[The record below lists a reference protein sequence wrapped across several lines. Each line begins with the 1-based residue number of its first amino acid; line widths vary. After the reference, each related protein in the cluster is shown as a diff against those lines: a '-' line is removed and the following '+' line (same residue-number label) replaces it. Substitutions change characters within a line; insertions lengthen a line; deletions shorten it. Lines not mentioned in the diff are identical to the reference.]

1 MWPPC
6 QMIFLKLSASNDHK
20 CNKKINIYF
29 QFCVFGI
36 QGQTMQAMY
45 DTIAR
50 ELKAMQL
57 SDVNPQDYLNFY
69 CLGNREDLNEENLS
83 TNGAQVIF

>member
-1 MWPPC
+1 VPS
-6 QMIFLKLSASNDHK
+6 LYS
-20 CNKKINIYF
+20 KKIYIYF
-29 QFCVFGI
+29 IFCVFGV

-45 DTIAR
+45 NVVAR

-57 SDVNPQDYLNFY
+57 SHISPQDYLNFY
-69 CLGNREDLNEENLS
+69 CLGNREDFNDESTS